1 MESKRVVV
9 KQKKL
14 ERTLD
19 YYTSFGWLEVGE
31 REEMGDKIV
40 LNFERDKERLGESY
54 QTIMK
59 AERLYRR
66 IGRPFP
72 LAAIILFAIAAAFLV
87 AFFVTQKFFP
97 FYFVFLPVGLTC
109 LCISVHLLI
118 IFIIIFFK
126 RKKLLAK
133 VVKDV
138 AIDAGTIREYPLQNN
153 IKEETEQTWLISS
166 NLE

>member
-1 MESKRVVV
+1 MESKQVVV

-14 ERTLD
+14 ESTID
-19 YYTSFGWLEVGE
+19 FYTSFGWLEVGE
-31 REEMGDKIV
+31 REEVGDKIV

-54 QTIMK
+54 QTIIS
-59 AERLYRR
+59 AERTYRR
-66 IGRPFP
+66 IARPFP
-72 LAAIILFAIAAAFLV
+72 LAAIILFGIGALFLI

-97 FYFVFLPVGLTC
+97 YYIVFLPVGLTC

-118 IFIIIFFK
+118 IFLIVFLK

-153 IKEETEQTWLISS
+153 IKEETDQTWLISS